1 MIKQQNLWVKV
12 VGLVLLVAVVP
23 LSFVFAQEDDVAAT
37 EEANKEIV
45 LRLHEEGFTTGDI
58 DVLRE
63 LMSPDFIEHEE
74 GSPLAEDF
82 SIELMSEVTSMLAS
96 AITDFEIEVI
106 DIIAEGDK
114 VAVIGAWTG
123 THEGEFMGMPATGN
137 EIYIPVFDLFR
148 VEDGLI
154 VEHWGVTDNL
164 AFMSQFGA
172 IPMPEME

>member
-23 LSFVFAQEDDVAAT
+23 LSFVFAQEDDMVAT
-37 EEANKEIV
+37 EETNKAIV
-45 LRLHEEGFTTGDI
+45 QRLLEESFTTGDL
-58 DVLRE
+58 DVLAE
-63 LMSPDFIEHEE
+63 VVSPDVVDHELEAME
-74 GSPLAEDF
+74 GMSAFETLSV
-82 SIELMSEVTSMLAS
+82 SITMLNS
-96 AITDFEIEVI
+96 AIPDFEIEII

-114 VAVIGAWTG
+114 VAVIATWTG
-123 THEGEFMGMPATGN
+123 THEGEFMGLPATGN
-137 EIYIPVFDLFR
+137 EINIPIFDLFR